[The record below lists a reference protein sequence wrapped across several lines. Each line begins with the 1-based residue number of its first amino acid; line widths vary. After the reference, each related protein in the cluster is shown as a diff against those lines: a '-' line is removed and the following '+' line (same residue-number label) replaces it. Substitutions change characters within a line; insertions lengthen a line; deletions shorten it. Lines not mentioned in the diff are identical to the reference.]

1 MCMLQRGAGALR
13 AVVWLWLLA
22 GANTSGL
29 GLVATPGAPGT
40 LGAVPGPLD
49 DDAGG
54 WQWEMPDQQE
64 LSVGGQVERRCMN
77 CASTQV
83 VQGVSAAKLQGRW
96 VAFFCKHCAPHLS
109 VRNNAQVP
117 VMWTGPT
124 ANVTVCAP
132 PRRLPQCLYTPIVVR
147 MPERKTR
154 VRMDRRRGGRK
165 GDVTWREPRGI

>member
-1 MCMLQRGAGALR
+1 MCKLPRGAGSLR
-13 AVVWLWLLA
+13 AAVWLWLMA
-22 GANTSGL
+22 GANASGL

-77 CASTQV
+77 CAGTQV
-83 VQGVSAAKLQGRW
+83 VQGVSAAKLQGLW

-117 VMWTGPT
+117 VLWTGPT
-124 ANVTVCAP
+124 ANVTVPARP
-132 PRRLPQCLYTPIVVR
+132 ASPLFTQIVVC
-147 MPERKTR
+147 MPERETR
-154 VRMDRRRGGRK
+154 VRMDRRRGRRK
-165 GDVTWREPRGI
+165 SDVTWREPRGT